1 MDNNENK
8 KYSAEIIRKIIYRSR
23 GEVPVRLKLTSRHVI
38 PDMRVFGMS
47 MGMPS
52 ADLSLFE
59 EEEEDLDMLGRLL
72 EDENE
77 ELLENGLDEGF
88 TDAGQPIMPTE
99 EGDTYTFCTTAGM
112 KTECG
117 VVTITYEENTGCK
130 SEIIFD
136 TGKPGMVTIHRTG
149 GIMNTIVL
157 EKGKRHISVYNTP
170 IMPFET
176 AVLAKKVDVNMT
188 YEDGGDIDLDYL
200 VELRGM
206 DLQRTEMKIHVE
218 RM

>member
-1 MDNNENK
+1 MDNNENI
-8 KYSAEIIRKIIYRSR
+8 YSADFLRNIKYASR
-23 GEVPVRLKLTSRHVI
+23 GEVPVRLKLTSRHII
-38 PDMRVFGMS
+38 PDMRMFGTT

-59 EEEEDLDMLGRLL
+59 EEEEGIDMLDRLL
-72 EDENE
+72 EEESE
-77 ELLENGLDEGF
+77 ELLEEELLEEG
-88 TDAGQPIMPTE
+88 TQPKMPTE
-99 EGDTYTFCTTAGM
+99 ESDTYTFCTTAGM

-117 VVTITYEENTGCK
+117 VVTITYEENTGCT

-136 TGKPGMVTIHRTG
+136 TGKPEMVTIHRTG
-149 GIMNTIVL
+149 GIMNTLVL

-188 YEDGGDIDLDYL
+188 YEDGGDIALDYL

>member
-1 MDNNENK
+1 MDNNENI
-8 KYSAEIIRKIIYRSR
+8 YSADFLRNIKYASR

-38 PDMRVFGMS
+38 PDMRMFGTT

-59 EEEEDLDMLGRLL
+59 EEEEGIDMLDRLL
-72 EDENE
+72 EEESE
-77 ELLENGLDEGF
+77 ELLEEELLEEG
-88 TDAGQPIMPTE
+88 TQPKMPTE
-99 EGDTYTFCTTAGM
+99 ESDTYTFCTTAGM

-117 VVTITYEENTGCK
+117 VVTITYEENTGCT

-136 TGKPGMVTIHRTG
+136 TAKPEMVTIHRTG
-149 GIMNTIVL
+149 GIMNTLVL

-188 YEDGGDIDLDYL
+188 YEDGGDIALDYL

>member
-1 MDNNENK
+1 MDNNENI
-8 KYSAEIIRKIIYRSR
+8 YSADFLRNIKYASR

-38 PDMRVFGMS
+38 PDMRVFGTT

-59 EEEEDLDMLGRLL
+59 KEEEGIDMLDRLL
-72 EDENE
+72 EEESE
-77 ELLENGLDEGF
+77 ELLEEELLEEG
-88 TDAGQPIMPTE
+88 TQPKMPTE
-99 EGDTYTFCTTAGM
+99 ESDTYTFCTTAGM

-117 VVTITYEENTGCK
+117 VVTITYEENTGCT

-136 TGKPGMVTIHRTG
+136 TGKPEMVTIHRTG
-149 GIMNTIVL
+149 GIMNTLVL

-188 YEDGGDIDLDYL
+188 YEDGGDIALDYL

>member
-1 MDNNENK
+1 MDNNENI
-8 KYSAEIIRKIIYRSR
+8 YSADFLRNIKYASR

-38 PDMRVFGMS
+38 PDMRMFGTT

-59 EEEEDLDMLGRLL
+59 EEEEGIDMLDRLL
-72 EDENE
+72 EEESE
-77 ELLENGLDEGF
+77 ELLEEELLEEG
-88 TDAGQPIMPTE
+88 TQPKMPTE
-99 EGDTYTFCTTAGM
+99 ESDTYTFCTTAGM

-117 VVTITYEENTGCK
+117 VVTITYEENTGCT

-136 TGKPGMVTIHRTG
+136 TGKPEMVTIHRTG
-149 GIMNTIVL
+149 GILNTLVL

-188 YEDGGDIDLDYL
+188 YEDGGDIALDYL

>member
-8 KYSAEIIRKIIYRSR
+8 KYSAEIIRKILYRSR

-38 PDMRVFGMS
+38 PDMRMFGTT

-59 EEEEDLDMLGRLL
+59 EEEEGIDMLDRLL
-72 EDENE
+72 EEESE
-77 ELLENGLDEGF
+77 ELLEEELLEEG
-88 TDAGQPIMPTE
+88 TQPKLPTE
-99 EGDTYTFCTTAGM
+99 ESDTYTFCTTAGM

-117 VVTITYEENTGCK
+117 VVTITYEENTGCT

-136 TGKPGMVTIHRTG
+136 TGKPEMVTIHRTG
-149 GIMNTIVL
+149 GIMNTLVL

-188 YEDGGDIDLDYL
+188 YEDGGDIALDYL

>member
-1 MDNNENK
+1 MDNNENI
-8 KYSAEIIRKIIYRSR
+8 YSADFLRNIKYASR

-38 PDMRVFGMS
+38 PDMRMFGTT

-59 EEEEDLDMLGRLL
+59 EEEEGIDMLDRLL
-72 EDENE
+72 EEESE
-77 ELLENGLDEGF
+77 ELLEEELLEEG
-88 TDAGQPIMPTE
+88 TQPKMPTE
-99 EGDTYTFCTTAGM
+99 ESDTYTFCTTAGM

-117 VVTITYEENTGCK
+117 VVTITYEENTGCT

>member
-1 MDNNENK
+1 MENNENI
-8 KYSAEIIRKIIYRSR
+8 YSADFLRNIKYASR

-38 PDMRVFGMS
+38 PDMRMFGTT

-59 EEEEDLDMLGRLL
+59 EEEEGIDMLDRLL
-72 EDENE
+72 EEESE
-77 ELLENGLDEGF
+77 ELLEEELLEEG
-88 TDAGQPIMPTE
+88 TQPKMPTE
-99 EGDTYTFCTTAGM
+99 ESDTYTFCTTAGM

-117 VVTITYEENTGCK
+117 VVTITYEENTGCT

-136 TGKPGMVTIHRTG
+136 TGKPEMVTIHRTG
-149 GIMNTIVL
+149 GIMNTLVL

-170 IMPFET
+170 VMPFET
-176 AVLAKKVDVNMT
+176 AVLAKRVDVNMT
-188 YEDGGDIDLDYL
+188 YEDGGNIALDYL

>member
-1 MDNNENK
+1 MDNNENI
-8 KYSAEIIRKIIYRSR
+8 YSADFLRNIKYASR

-38 PDMRVFGMS
+38 PDMRMFGTT

-59 EEEEDLDMLGRLL
+59 EEEEGIDMLDRLL
-72 EDENE
+72 EEESE
-77 ELLENGLDEGF
+77 ELLEEELLEEG
-88 TDAGQPIMPTE
+88 TQPIMPTE

-117 VVTITYEENTGCK
+117 VVTITYEENTGCT

-136 TGKPGMVTIHRTG
+136 TGKPEMVTIHRTG
-149 GIMNTIVL
+149 GIMNTLVL

-188 YEDGGDIDLDYL
+188 YEDGGDIALDYL

>member
-1 MDNNENK
+1 MDNNENI
-8 KYSAEIIRKIIYRSR
+8 YSADFLRNIKYASR

-38 PDMRVFGMS
+38 PDMRMFGTT

-59 EEEEDLDMLGRLL
+59 EEEEGIDMLDRLL
-72 EDENE
+72 EEESE
-77 ELLENGLDEGF
+77 ELLEEG
-88 TDAGQPIMPTE
+88 TQPKMPTE
-99 EGDTYTFCTTAGM
+99 ESDTYTFCTTAGM

-117 VVTITYEENTGCK
+117 VVTITYEENTGCT

-136 TGKPGMVTIHRTG
+136 TGKPEMVTIHRTG
-149 GIMNTIVL
+149 GIMNTLVL

-188 YEDGGDIDLDYL
+188 YENGGDIALDYL

>member
-1 MDNNENK
+1 MDNNENI
-8 KYSAEIIRKIIYRSR
+8 YSADFLRNIKYASR

-38 PDMRVFGMS
+38 PDMRMFGTT

-59 EEEEDLDMLGRLL
+59 EEEEGIDMLDRLL
-72 EDENE
+72 EEESE
-77 ELLENGLDEGF
+77 ELLEEELLEEG
-88 TDAGQPIMPTE
+88 TQPKMPTE
-99 EGDTYTFCTTAGM
+99 ESDTYTFCTTAGM

-117 VVTITYEENTGCK
+117 VVTITYEENTGCT

-136 TGKPGMVTIHRTG
+136 TGKPEMVTIHRTG
-149 GIMNTIVL
+149 GIMNTLVL

>member
-1 MDNNENK
+1 MDNNENI
-8 KYSAEIIRKIIYRSR
+8 YSADFLRNIKYASR

-38 PDMRVFGMS
+38 PDMRMFGTT

-52 ADLSLFE
+52 TDLSLFE
-59 EEEEDLDMLGRLL
+59 EEEEGIDMLDRLL
-72 EDENE
+72 EEESE
-77 ELLENGLDEGF
+77 ELLEEELLEEG
-88 TDAGQPIMPTE
+88 TQPKMPTE
-99 EGDTYTFCTTAGM
+99 ESDTYTFCTTAGM

-117 VVTITYEENTGCK
+117 VVTITYEENTGCT

-136 TGKPGMVTIHRTG
+136 TGKPEMVTIHRTG
-149 GIMNTIVL
+149 GIMNTLVL

>member
-8 KYSAEIIRKIIYRSR
+8 KYSAEIIRKILYRSR

-38 PDMRVFGMS
+38 PDMRMFGTT

-59 EEEEDLDMLGRLL
+59 EEEEGIDMLDRLL
-72 EDENE
+72 EEESE
-77 ELLENGLDEGF
+77 ELLEEELLEEG
-88 TDAGQPIMPTE
+88 TQPKMPTE
-99 EGDTYTFCTTAGM
+99 ESDTYTFCTTAGM

-117 VVTITYEENTGCK
+117 VVTITYEENTGCT

-136 TGKPGMVTIHRTG
+136 TGKPEMVTIHRTG
-149 GIMNTIVL
+149 GIMNTLVL

-176 AVLAKKVDVNMT
+176 AVLAKKVDVNIT

>member
-8 KYSAEIIRKIIYRSR
+8 KYSAEIIIKILYRSR

-38 PDMRVFGMS
+38 PDMRMFGTT

-59 EEEEDLDMLGRLL
+59 EEEEGIDMLDRLL
-72 EDENE
+72 EEESE
-77 ELLENGLDEGF
+77 ELLEEELLEEG
-88 TDAGQPIMPTE
+88 TQPKMPTE
-99 EGDTYTFCTTAGM
+99 ESDTYTFCTTAGM

-117 VVTITYEENTGCK
+117 VVTITYEENTGCT

-136 TGKPGMVTIHRTG
+136 TGKPEMVTIHRTG
-149 GIMNTIVL
+149 GIMNTLVL

-188 YEDGGDIDLDYL
+188 YEDGGDIALDYL

>member
-1 MDNNENK
+1 MDNNENI
-8 KYSAEIIRKIIYRSR
+8 YSADFLRNIKYASR

-38 PDMRVFGMS
+38 PDMRMFGMT

-59 EEEEDLDMLGRLL
+59 EEEEGIDMLDRLL
-72 EDENE
+72 EEESE
-77 ELLENGLDEGF
+77 ELLEEELLEEG
-88 TDAGQPIMPTE
+88 TQPKMPTE
-99 EGDTYTFCTTAGM
+99 ESDTYTFCTTAGM

-117 VVTITYEENTGCK
+117 VVTITYEENTGCT

-136 TGKPGMVTIHRTG
+136 TGKPEMVTIHRTG
-149 GIMNTIVL
+149 GIMNTLVL

-188 YEDGGDIDLDYL
+188 YEDGGDIALDYL

>member
-1 MDNNENK
+1 MDNNENI
-8 KYSAEIIRKIIYRSR
+8 YSADFLRNIKYASR

-38 PDMRVFGMS
+38 PDMSAFD
-47 MGMPS
+47 MGMNTPS

-59 EEEEDLDMLGRLL
+59 EEEEGIDMLDRLL
-72 EDENE
+72 EEESE
-77 ELLENGLDEGF
+77 ELLEEELLEEG
-88 TDAGQPIMPTE
+88 TQPKLPTE
-99 EGDTYTFCTTAGM
+99 ESDTYTFCTTAGM

-117 VVTITYEENTGCK
+117 VVTITYEENTGCT

-136 TGKPGMVTIHRTG
+136 TGKPEMVTIHRTG

>member
-1 MDNNENK
+1 MDNNTDK

-23 GEVPVRLKLTSRHVI
+23 GEVPVRLRLTSRHII
-38 PDMRVFGMS
+38 PDMRMFGTT
-47 MGMPS
+47 MGMPA

-59 EEEEDLDMLGRLL
+59 EEEEELDMLDKLL
-72 EDENE
+72 EEDGE
-77 ELLENGLDEGF
+77 ELLEEELLEEG
-88 TDAGQPIMPTE
+88 TQPIIPTE

-117 VVTITYEENTGCK
+117 VVTITYEENTGCT

-157 EKGKRHISVYNTP
+157 EKGKRHISVYKTP
-170 IMPFET
+170 LMPFET

-188 YEDGGDIDLDYL
+188 YEDGGDIELDYL

>member
-1 MDNNENK
+1 MDNNENI
-8 KYSAEIIRKIIYRSR
+8 YSADFLRNIKYASR

-38 PDMRVFGMS
+38 PDMRMFGTT

-52 ADLSLFE
+52 TDLSLFE
-59 EEEEDLDMLGRLL
+59 EEEEGIDMLDRLL
-72 EDENE
+72 EEESE
-77 ELLENGLDEGF
+77 ELLEEELLEEG
-88 TDAGQPIMPTE
+88 TQPKMPTE
-99 EGDTYTFCTTAGM
+99 ESDTYTFCTTAGM

-117 VVTITYEENTGCK
+117 VVTITYEENTGCT

-136 TGKPGMVTIHRTG
+136 TGKPEMVTIHRTG
-149 GIMNTIVL
+149 GIMNTLVL

-188 YEDGGDIDLDYL
+188 YEDGGDIALDYL

>member
-8 KYSAEIIRKIIYRSR
+8 KYSAEIIRKILYRSR
-23 GEVPVRLKLTSRHVI
+23 GEVPVRLKLISRHVI
-38 PDMRVFGMS
+38 PDMRVFGM
-47 MGMPS
+47 GMNTPS

-59 EEEEDLDMLGRLL
+59 EEEEGIDMLDRLL
-72 EDENE
+72 EEESE
-77 ELLENGLDEGF
+77 ELLEEELLEEG
-88 TDAGQPIMPTE
+88 TQPKMPTE
-99 EGDTYTFCTTAGM
+99 ESDTYTFCTTAGM

-117 VVTITYEENTGCK
+117 VVTITYEENTGCT

-136 TGKPGMVTIHRTG
+136 TGKPEMVTIHRTG
-149 GIMNTIVL
+149 GIMNTLVL

-188 YEDGGDIDLDYL
+188 YEDGGDIALDYL

>member
-8 KYSAEIIRKIIYRSR
+8 KYSAEIIRKILYRSR

-38 PDMRVFGMS
+38 PDMRMFGTT

-59 EEEEDLDMLGRLL
+59 EEEEGIDMLDRLL
-72 EDENE
+72 EEESE
-77 ELLENGLDEGF
+77 ELLEEELLEEG
-88 TDAGQPIMPTE
+88 TQPKMPTE
-99 EGDTYTFCTTAGM
+99 ESDTYTFCTTAGM

-117 VVTITYEENTGCK
+117 VVTITYEENTGCT

-136 TGKPGMVTIHRTG
+136 TGKPEMVTIHRTG
-149 GIMNTIVL
+149 GIMNTLVL

-188 YEDGGDIDLDYL
+188 YEDGGDIALDYL

-206 DLQRTEMKIHVE
+206 DLQRTEMTIHVE

>member
-1 MDNNENK
+1 MDNNENI
-8 KYSAEIIRKIIYRSR
+8 YSADFLRNIKYASR

-38 PDMRVFGMS
+38 PDMRMFGTT

-59 EEEEDLDMLGRLL
+59 EEEEGIDMLDRLL
-72 EDENE
+72 EEDEGELLEE
-77 ELLENGLDEGF
+77 ELLEEG
-88 TDAGQPIMPTE
+88 TQPKMPTE
-99 EGDTYTFCTTAGM
+99 ESDTYTFCTTAGM

-117 VVTITYEENTGCK
+117 VVTITYEENTGCT

-136 TGKPGMVTIHRTG
+136 TGKPDMVTIHRTG

-170 IMPFET
+170 VMPFET

-188 YEDGGDIDLDYL
+188 YEDGGDIALDYL

>member
-1 MDNNENK
+1 MDNNENI
-8 KYSAEIIRKIIYRSR
+8 YSADCLRNIKYASR

-38 PDMRVFGMS
+38 PDMRMFGTT

-59 EEEEDLDMLGRLL
+59 EEEEGIDMLDRLL
-72 EDENE
+72 EEESE
-77 ELLENGLDEGF
+77 ELLEEELLEEG
-88 TDAGQPIMPTE
+88 TQPKMPTE
-99 EGDTYTFCTTAGM
+99 ESDTYTFCTTAGM

-117 VVTITYEENTGCK
+117 VVTITYEENTGCT

-136 TGKPGMVTIHRTG
+136 TGKPEMVTIHRTG
-149 GIMNTIVL
+149 GIMNTLVL

-188 YEDGGDIDLDYL
+188 YEDGGDIALDYL

>member
-8 KYSAEIIRKIIYRSR
+8 KYSAEIIRKILYRSR

-38 PDMRVFGMS
+38 PDMRMFGTT

-59 EEEEDLDMLGRLL
+59 EEEDGIDMLDRLL
-72 EDENE
+72 EEESE
-77 ELLENGLDEGF
+77 ELLEEELLEEG
-88 TDAGQPIMPTE
+88 TQPKMPTE
-99 EGDTYTFCTTAGM
+99 ESDTYTFCTTAGM

-117 VVTITYEENTGCK
+117 VVTITYEENTGCT

-136 TGKPGMVTIHRTG
+136 TGKPEMVTIHRTG

-188 YEDGGDIDLDYL
+188 YEDGGDIALDYL

>member
-1 MDNNENK
+1 MDNNENI
-8 KYSAEIIRKIIYRSR
+8 YSADFLRNIKYASR

-38 PDMRVFGMS
+38 PDMRMFGTT

-59 EEEEDLDMLGRLL
+59 EEEEGIDMLDRLL
-72 EDENE
+72 EDEDE

-117 VVTITYEENTGCK
+117 VVTITYEENTGCT

-136 TGKPGMVTIHRTG
+136 TGKPEMVTIHRTG

-188 YEDGGDIDLDYL
+188 YEDGGDIALDYL

>member
-1 MDNNENK
+1 MDNNENI
-8 KYSAEIIRKIIYRSR
+8 YSADFLRNIKYASR

-38 PDMRVFGMS
+38 PDMRMFGTT

-59 EEEEDLDMLGRLL
+59 EEEEGIDMLDRLL
-72 EDENE
+72 EEESE
-77 ELLENGLDEGF
+77 ELLEEELLEEG
-88 TDAGQPIMPTE
+88 TQPKLPTE
-99 EGDTYTFCTTAGM
+99 ESDTYTFCTTAGM

-117 VVTITYEENTGCK
+117 VVTITYEENTGCT

-136 TGKPGMVTIHRTG
+136 TGKPEMVTIHRTG
-149 GIMNTIVL
+149 GIMNTLVL

-188 YEDGGDIDLDYL
+188 YEDGGDIALDYL

>member
-1 MDNNENK
+1 MDNNENI
-8 KYSAEIIRKIIYRSR
+8 YSADFLRNIKYASR

-38 PDMRVFGMS
+38 PDMRMFGTT

-59 EEEEDLDMLGRLL
+59 EEEEGIDMLDRLL
-72 EDENE
+72 EEESE
-77 ELLENGLDEGF
+77 ELLEEELLEEG
-88 TDAGQPIMPTE
+88 TQPIMPTE

-117 VVTITYEENTGCK
+117 VVTITYEENTGCT

-188 YEDGGDIDLDYL
+188 YEDGGDIALDYL

>member
-1 MDNNENK
+1 MDNNENI
-8 KYSAEIIRKIIYRSR
+8 YSADFLRNIKYASR

-38 PDMRVFGMS
+38 PDMRMFGTT

-59 EEEEDLDMLGRLL
+59 EEEEGIDMLDRLL
-72 EDENE
+72 EEESE
-77 ELLENGLDEGF
+77 ELLEEELLEEGI
-88 TDAGQPIMPTE
+88 QPKMPTE
-99 EGDTYTFCTTAGM
+99 ESDTYTFCTTAGM

-117 VVTITYEENTGCK
+117 VVTITYEENTGCT

-136 TGKPGMVTIHRTG
+136 TGKPEMVTIHRTG
-149 GIMNTIVL
+149 GIMNTLVL

-170 IMPFET
+170 VMPFET

>member
-1 MDNNENK
+1 MDNNENI
-8 KYSAEIIRKIIYRSR
+8 YSADFLRNIKYASR

-38 PDMRVFGMS
+38 PDMRMFGTT

-59 EEEEDLDMLGRLL
+59 EEEEGIDMLDRLL
-72 EDENE
+72 EEDEGELLEE
-77 ELLENGLDEGF
+77 ELLEEG
-88 TDAGQPIMPTE
+88 TQPKMPTE
-99 EGDTYTFCTTAGM
+99 ESDTYTFCTTAGM

-117 VVTITYEENTGCK
+117 VVTITYEENTGCT

-206 DLQRTEMKIHVE
+206 GLQRTEMKIHVE

>member
-1 MDNNENK
+1 MDNNENI
-8 KYSAEIIRKIIYRSR
+8 YSADFLRNIKYASR

-38 PDMRVFGMS
+38 PDMRMFGTT

-59 EEEEDLDMLGRLL
+59 EEEEGIDMLDRLL
-72 EDENE
+72 EEEDE

-136 TGKPGMVTIHRTG
+136 TGKPSMVTIHRTG

-188 YEDGGDIDLDYL
+188 YEDGGDIALDYL

>member
-1 MDNNENK
+1 MENNENI
-8 KYSAEIIRKIIYRSR
+8 YSADFLRNIKYASR

-38 PDMRVFGMS
+38 PDMRVFGTT

-59 EEEEDLDMLGRLL
+59 EEEEGIDMLDRLL
-72 EDENE
+72 EEESE
-77 ELLENGLDEGF
+77 ELLEEELLEEG
-88 TDAGQPIMPTE
+88 TQPKMPTE
-99 EGDTYTFCTTAGM
+99 ESDTYTFCTTAGM

-117 VVTITYEENTGCK
+117 VVTITYEENTGCT

-136 TGKPGMVTIHRTG
+136 TGKPEMVTIHRTG
-149 GIMNTIVL
+149 GIMNTLVL

-170 IMPFET
+170 VMPFET

-188 YEDGGDIDLDYL
+188 YEDGGDIALDYL

>member
-8 KYSAEIIRKIIYRSR
+8 KYSAEIIRKILYRSR

-38 PDMRVFGMS
+38 PDMSAFGMT

-52 ADLSLFE
+52 PDLSLFE
-59 EEEEDLDMLGRLL
+59 EEEEGIDMLDRLL
-72 EDENE
+72 EEESE
-77 ELLENGLDEGF
+77 ELLEEELLEEG
-88 TDAGQPIMPTE
+88 TQPKMPTE
-99 EGDTYTFCTTAGM
+99 ESDTYTFCTTAGM

-117 VVTITYEENTGCK
+117 VVTITYEENTGCT

-136 TGKPGMVTIHRTG
+136 TGKPEMVTIHRTG
-149 GIMNTIVL
+149 GIMNTLVL

-188 YEDGGDIDLDYL
+188 YEDGGDIALDYL

>member
-1 MDNNENK
+1 MDNNENI
-8 KYSAEIIRKIIYRSR
+8 YSADFLRNIKYASR

-38 PDMRVFGMS
+38 PDMRVFGTT

-59 EEEEDLDMLGRLL
+59 EEEEGIDMLDRLL
-72 EDENE
+72 EEESE
-77 ELLENGLDEGF
+77 ELLEEELLEEG
-88 TDAGQPIMPTE
+88 TQPKMPTE
-99 EGDTYTFCTTAGM
+99 ESDTYTFCTTAGM

-117 VVTITYEENTGCK
+117 VVTITYEENTGCT

-136 TGKPGMVTIHRTG
+136 TGKPEMVTIHRTG
-149 GIMNTIVL
+149 GLMNTLVL

-188 YEDGGDIDLDYL
+188 YEDGGDIALDYL

>member
-1 MDNNENK
+1 MDNNENI
-8 KYSAEIIRKIIYRSR
+8 YSADFLRNIKYASR

-38 PDMRVFGMS
+38 PDMRMFGTT

-59 EEEEDLDMLGRLL
+59 EEEEGIDMLDRLL
-72 EDENE
+72 EEESE
-77 ELLENGLDEGF
+77 ELLEEG
-88 TDAGQPIMPTE
+88 TQPKMPTE
-99 EGDTYTFCTTAGM
+99 ESDTYTFCTTAGM

-117 VVTITYEENTGCK
+117 VVTITYEENTGCT

-136 TGKPGMVTIHRTG
+136 TGKPEMVTIHRTG
-149 GIMNTIVL
+149 GIRNTLVL

-188 YEDGGDIDLDYL
+188 YENGGDIALDYL

>member
-1 MDNNENK
+1 MDNNENI
-8 KYSAEIIRKIIYRSR
+8 YSADFLRNIKYASR

-38 PDMRVFGMS
+38 PDMRMFGTT

-59 EEEEDLDMLGRLL
+59 EEEEGIDMLDRLL
-72 EDENE
+72 EEESE
-77 ELLENGLDEGF
+77 ELLEEELLEEG
-88 TDAGQPIMPTE
+88 TQPKMPTE
-99 EGDTYTFCTTAGM
+99 ESDTYTFCTTAGM

-117 VVTITYEENTGCK
+117 VVTITYEENTGCT

-136 TGKPGMVTIHRTG
+136 TGKPEMVTIHRTG
-149 GIMNTIVL
+149 GIMNTLVL

-188 YEDGGDIDLDYL
+188 YEDGGDIALDYL

-206 DLQRTEMKIHVE
+206 DLQRTEMKIHAE

>member
-8 KYSAEIIRKIIYRSR
+8 KYSAEIIRKILYRSR

-38 PDMRVFGMS
+38 PDMRMFGTT

-59 EEEEDLDMLGRLL
+59 EEEEGIDMLDRLL
-72 EDENE
+72 EEENE
-77 ELLENGLDEGF
+77 ELLEEELLEEG
-88 TDAGQPIMPTE
+88 TQPKMPTE
-99 EGDTYTFCTTAGM
+99 ESDTYTFCTTAGM

-117 VVTITYEENTGCK
+117 VVTITYEENTGCT

-136 TGKPGMVTIHRTG
+136 TGKPEMVTIHRTG
-149 GIMNTIVL
+149 GIMNTLVL

-188 YEDGGDIDLDYL
+188 YEDGGDIALDYL

>member
-1 MDNNENK
+1 MDNNENI
-8 KYSAEIIRKIIYRSR
+8 YSADFLRNIKYASR

-38 PDMRVFGMS
+38 PDMRMFGTTMS
-47 MGMPS
+47 MPS

-59 EEEEDLDMLGRLL
+59 EEEEGIDMLDRLL
-72 EDENE
+72 EEESE
-77 ELLENGLDEGF
+77 ELLEEELLEEG
-88 TDAGQPIMPTE
+88 TQPKMPTE
-99 EGDTYTFCTTAGM
+99 ESDTYTFCTTAGM

-117 VVTITYEENTGCK
+117 VVTITYEENTGCT

-136 TGKPGMVTIHRTG
+136 TGKPEMVTIHRTG
-149 GIMNTIVL
+149 GIMNTLVL

-188 YEDGGDIDLDYL
+188 YEDGGDIALDYL

>member
-1 MDNNENK
+1 MDNNENI
-8 KYSAEIIRKIIYRSR
+8 YSADFLRNIKYASR
-23 GEVPVRLKLTSRHVI
+23 GEVPVRLKLTSHHVI
-38 PDMRVFGMS
+38 PDMRVFGTT

-59 EEEEDLDMLGRLL
+59 EEEEGIDMLDRLL
-72 EDENE
+72 EEESE
-77 ELLENGLDEGF
+77 ELLEEELLEEG
-88 TDAGQPIMPTE
+88 TQPKMPTE
-99 EGDTYTFCTTAGM
+99 ESDTYTFCTTAGM

-117 VVTITYEENTGCK
+117 VVTITYEENTGCT

-136 TGKPGMVTIHRTG
+136 TGKPEMVTIHRTG
-149 GIMNTIVL
+149 GIMNTLVL

-188 YEDGGDIDLDYL
+188 YEDGGDIALDYL

>member
-1 MDNNENK
+1 MDNNENI
-8 KYSAEIIRKIIYRSR
+8 YSADFLRNIKYASR

-38 PDMRVFGMS
+38 PDMRMFGTT

-59 EEEEDLDMLGRLL
+59 EEEEGLDMLGRLL
-72 EDENE
+72 EEESE
-77 ELLENGLDEGF
+77 ELLEEELLEEG
-88 TDAGQPIMPTE
+88 TQPKMPTE
-99 EGDTYTFCTTAGM
+99 ESDTYTFCTTAGM

-117 VVTITYEENTGCK
+117 VVTITYEENTGCM

-136 TGKPGMVTIHRTG
+136 TGKPEMVTIHRTG
-149 GIMNTIVL
+149 GIMNTLVL

-188 YEDGGDIDLDYL
+188 YEDGGDIALDYL

>member
-1 MDNNENK
+1 MDNNENI
-8 KYSAEIIRKIIYRSR
+8 YSADFLRNIKYASR

-38 PDMRVFGMS
+38 PDMRMFGTT

-59 EEEEDLDMLGRLL
+59 EEEEGIDMLDRLL
-72 EDENE
+72 EEESE
-77 ELLENGLDEGF
+77 ELLEEELLEEG
-88 TDAGQPIMPTE
+88 TQPKMPTE
-99 EGDTYTFCTTAGM
+99 ESDTYTFCTTAGM

-117 VVTITYEENTGCK
+117 VVTITYEENTGCM

-136 TGKPGMVTIHRTG
+136 TGKPEMVTIHRTG
-149 GIMNTIVL
+149 GIMNTLVL

-188 YEDGGDIDLDYL
+188 YEDGGDIALDYL

>member
-1 MDNNENK
+1 MDNNENI
-8 KYSAEIIRKIIYRSR
+8 YSADFLRNIKYASR

-38 PDMRVFGMS
+38 PDMRMFGTT

-59 EEEEDLDMLGRLL
+59 EELEEIDMLDRLL
-72 EDENE
+72 EEESE
-77 ELLENGLDEGF
+77 ELLEEELLEEG
-88 TDAGQPIMPTE
+88 TQPKMPTE
-99 EGDTYTFCTTAGM
+99 ESDTYTFCTTAGM

-117 VVTITYEENTGCK
+117 VVTITYEENTGCT

-136 TGKPGMVTIHRTG
+136 TGKPEMVTIHRTG
-149 GIMNTIVL
+149 GIMNTLVL

-188 YEDGGDIDLDYL
+188 YEDGGDIALDYL